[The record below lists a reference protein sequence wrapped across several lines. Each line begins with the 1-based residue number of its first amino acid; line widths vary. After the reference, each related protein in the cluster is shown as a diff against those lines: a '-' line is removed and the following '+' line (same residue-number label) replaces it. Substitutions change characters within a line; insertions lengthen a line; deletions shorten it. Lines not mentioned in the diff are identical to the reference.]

1 MLLFKEQ
8 KEIVIDRLANAMK
21 KSKDIAKFSRNL
33 KLYDKAAKYYY
44 QASSYKKAIKLIKLM
59 EPEPNELDF
68 KIFP

>member
-1 MLLFKEQ
+1 
-8 KEIVIDRLANAMK
+8 MK

-44 QASSYKKAIKLIKLM
+44 QASSYKKAIQLIKLM
-59 EPEPNELDF
+59 ESEPNELDF